1 MEYHQ
6 QSDVCSCPKRGS
18 KIQRSKIVKKHHGP
32 NMAHQPFGGH
42 FTSFQIGLLID
53 TVQDP
58 SGFTM
63 VICPILFMKHTSN
76 STRRNLKTRNSGSSS
91 ISLWLN
97 YSNSPTF
104 SYHTA
109 SYHRMIPLTFTII
122 PVTENDDFGHDQ
134 IPPKSR

>member
-1 MEYHQ
+1 MCARVQ
-6 QSDVCSCPKRGS
+6 KGAPKSRGQKSS
-18 KIQRSKIVKKHHGP
+18 KNI
-32 NMAHQPFGGH
+32 MALIWPTNLLGGH
-42 FTSFQIGLLID
+42 FTSFQIGLFID

-76 STRRNLKTRNSGSSS
+76 STRRNLKTRNSWPSS
-91 ISLWLN
+91 INLWLN

-134 IPPKSR
+134 ILESPDKSL